1 MSILRYGQYG
11 QVGADGVWRNKEKDG
26 KKTDDKKP
34 TIKTDDKKGL
44 KSGKQQEMILNH
56 MEASKEYRLQDF
68 CDLLGVKDT
77 RTKEILKPLISE
89 GKIIVLGKN
98 KDRRY
103 KLS

>member
-26 KKTDDKKP
+26 EKTDDKN
-34 TIKTDDKKGL
+34 GL
-44 KSGKQQEMILNH
+44 KISKQQDVILNH
-56 MEASKEYRLQDF
+56 MEAGKEYRLQDF

>member
-26 KKTDDKKP
+26 EKTDDKKP
-34 TIKTDDKKGL
+34 TIKTDDKNGL
-44 KSGKQQEMILNH
+44 KISKQQDVILNH
-56 MEASKEYRLQDF
+56 MEAGKEYRLQDF
-68 CDLLGVKDT
+68 CDLLGVKET

-89 GKIIVLGKN
+89 GKIIVIGKN

-103 KLS
+103 KLG